1 MNTNYLITNDA
12 VVIGILFFILFL
24 IFEASKSENEYL
36 QKLFKFL
43 PPILFCYFIPG
54 LLNSYHVIS
63 GENSGVYPFVSKYLL
78 PVCLLLFTL
87 SLDINMLKKLGW
99 KALLVFFA
107 GTIGVMLGGPI
118 AVKIMMV
125 LKPDIFSAY
134 KPDELWRGLGTIAA
148 SWIGGGAN
156 QTALKEILKPTDY
169 IFSQMV
175 AIDVIIAE
183 TWLAVLLIGVGY
195 SKKINKWLNADD
207 SVVEEIKESLKID
220 KAAKEK
226 IPEMYDY
233 LKILTVG
240 FVCTGLSYF
249 LADLIVPFIKNNYP
263 VLEKFSLAS
272 TTFWTVFFVTIFGM
286 ILSLT
291 QVRNLEHVGASK
303 IGTLI
308 LYIMVASIG
317 MKMDL
322 FAIVDN
328 LGLFYIALIWIVIHA
343 IFIIIASKLLK
354 SPYFLLAVGSQAN
367 IGGAASASVVAAAF
381 HPTLVSIGVIF
392 AVLGY
397 VIGTY
402 GGYLTALIIQWVLA

>member
-1 MNTNYLITNDA
+1 MNNQPLITNDA
-12 VVIGILFFILFL
+12 VVIGILFLILFL
-24 IFEASKSENEYL
+24 VFKASNSSSSFL
-36 QKLFKFL
+36 QKLFKVF

-54 LLNSYHVIS
+54 LLNSFHIIS

-78 PVCLLLFTL
+78 PVCLLLFTI
-87 SLDINMLKKLGW
+87 SLDVEMLKKLGW
-99 KALLVFFA
+99 RALLVFFA
-107 GTIGVMLGGPI
+107 GTAGVMIGGPL
-118 AVKIMMV
+118 AVKIMMIIN
-125 LKPDIFSAY
+125 PEIFSAY

-169 IFSQMV
+169 VFSQMV

-183 TWLAVLLIGVGY
+183 GWLAVLLVGVAY
-195 SKKINKWLNADD
+195 SKKIDKWLKADD
-207 SVVEEIKESLKID
+207 TIVSDIKNSLEISKSE
-220 KAAKEK
+220 KEK

-233 LKILTVG
+233 LKILTVS
-240 FVCTGLSYF
+240 FVCTGLAYL
-249 LADLIVPFIKNNYP
+249 LADLLGPFIKDNYP
-263 VLEKFSLAS
+263 SLEKFSLTS
-272 TTFWTVFFVTIFGM
+272 ISFWAVFFVTFFGM
-286 ILSLT
+286 ILSQT
-291 QVRNLEHVGASK
+291 RIRDLEHVGASK
-303 IGTLI
+303 IGSLI

-328 LGLFYIALIWIVIHA
+328 LGLFFVAIIWILIHA
-343 IFIIIASKLLK
+343 LFIITASKLLK
-354 SPYFLLAVGSQAN
+354 TPYFLLAVGSQAN

-402 GGYLTALIIQWVLA
+402 GGYLTALIIQWILT